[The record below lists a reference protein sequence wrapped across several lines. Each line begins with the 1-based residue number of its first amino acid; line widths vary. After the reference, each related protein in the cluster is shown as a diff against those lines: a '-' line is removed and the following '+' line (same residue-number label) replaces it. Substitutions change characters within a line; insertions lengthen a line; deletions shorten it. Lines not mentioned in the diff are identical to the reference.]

1 MKNVKTFDELNES
14 TLNEAKN
21 YTYSI
26 GFIVN
31 KEVITA
37 TVKLESANDASKFDK
52 WLEEMKDDVI
62 FAADG
67 GPNEIEI

>member
-26 GFIVN
+26 GFIVD

-37 TVKLESANDASKFDK
+37 TVKLESANDALKFDK